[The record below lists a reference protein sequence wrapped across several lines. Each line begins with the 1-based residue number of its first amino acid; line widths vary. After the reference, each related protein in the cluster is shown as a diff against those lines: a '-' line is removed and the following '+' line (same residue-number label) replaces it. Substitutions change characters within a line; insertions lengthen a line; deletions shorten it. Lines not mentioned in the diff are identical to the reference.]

1 MGRHRAVVSEH
12 RAGPTARRAGVLLL
26 GAAASS
32 ALAVGALGSAGV
44 ANATCISVS
53 GLNSGGD
60 CISTIGP
67 NIAVGIGQ
75 GATATAVNGVFGA
88 AFAVGNGAGATET
101 GGVFG
106 TAISVGNGAD
116 TNITGVATTAV
127 ALGPGA
133 QAYIIGK
140 GSPLGQGPTATQP
153 AAGDFALAAGSQA
166 LAFAGL
172 GAGDVAIAV
181 GNPGPNRTPITPSYH
196 PTIAGVNGSLSNALA
211 VGKGDFAAAGTS
223 TAPPLVGIGALNN
236 AVVIGNGSAALAGGT
251 ATGAPTGNG
260 KLSVAIGNNK
270 YVHH

>member
-1 MGRHRAVVSEH
+1 MSQHTAVVSKR
-12 RAGPTARRAGVLLL
+12 RAVGPARRAGVLVL

-88 AFAVGNGAGATET
+88 AFAVGNGAEATATGA
-101 GGVFG
+101 VFG
-106 TAISVGNGAD
+106 TAFALGTGAM
-116 TNITGVATTAV
+116 TNITGVGTTAV

-133 QAYIIGK
+133 EAYIIGK
-140 GSPLGQGPTATQP
+140 GSNVGQGPTATQP
-153 AAGDFALAAGSQA
+153 AVGDFAFAAGNQA

-181 GNPGPNRTPITPSYH
+181 GNPGPNSTPITPSLH
-196 PTIAGVNGSLSNALA
+196 QTIAGVNGSLSNALA
-211 VGKGDFAAAGTS
+211 FGNGDFAAAGTS
-223 TAPPLVGIGALNN
+223 TAPPLVGIGVLNN
-236 AVVIGNGSAALAGGT
+236 AVVIGNGSAALAGST
-251 ATGAPTGNG
+251 ATGASTGNG
-260 KLSVAIGNNK
+260 KLSVALGNNK